1 MTKAKE
7 LTVMKNQQKGL
18 SLIEVMVSLVILVV
32 GLIGIFNLHLVA
44 KRGSFESF
52 QQTQAAY
59 LANDIVNRIK
69 LNRSLLSSYTG
80 TYSGALTKPAKS
92 CDVAVGANVTC
103 STAETLAWDLYQWE
117 SHFEELDGATAC
129 VSALNSGSVEVV
141 MSWRGIRE
149 VRDGGAATNK
159 STLAKR
165 CGTANK
171 RRRIYS
177 LNTVII

>member
-7 LTVMKNQQKGL
+7 LTAMKNQQRGL
-18 SLIEVMVSLVILVV
+18 SLIELMVSLVILVV

-59 LANDIVNRIK
+59 LANDIINRIK
-69 LNRSLLSSYTG
+69 LNRGLLTSYTG
-80 TYSGALTKPAKS
+80 TYSGKLSKPAKS
-92 CDVAVGANVTC
+92 CDVSVGVNATC
-103 STAETLAWDLYQWE
+103 TNAETLSWDLYQWE
-117 SHFEELDGATAC
+117 TLFTELDDATAC
-129 VSALNSGSVEVV
+129 ISAQSSGNVEVV

-149 VRDGGAATNK
+149 LSDGAAGTEQ
-159 STLAKR
+159 STLVKG
-165 CGTANK
+165 CGSANK

-177 LNTVII
+177 LKTIII